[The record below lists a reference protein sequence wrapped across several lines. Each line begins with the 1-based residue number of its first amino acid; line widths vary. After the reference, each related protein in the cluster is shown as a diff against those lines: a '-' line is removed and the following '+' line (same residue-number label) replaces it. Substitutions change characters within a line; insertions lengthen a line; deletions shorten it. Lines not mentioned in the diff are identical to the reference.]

1 MMKTPLIKLFL
12 TAGFLLVASVLW
24 AAEDTNS
31 TNVQEDNNTTEK
43 ESPWIATPLVS
54 SGPKMGSSVGAMAGY
69 LYKFD
74 EESPTS
80 TFGLMGTYSDTDS
93 YILVLFAKTFFDHNT
108 QRLIAALMYGKI
120 NNEYEYDG
128 LQQAV
133 KTTDDF
139 YASFVRYSYKVF
151 NNWYLGGQFVNTKY
165 EILGN
170 DPYSDQVFSAIGLSG
185 FSGNGVGLTA
195 EYDTRE
201 NINSPQSGSFV
212 NLNNLAYR
220 KAIGSDVDFD
230 EYTLNLRH
238 YFDQHEKLVLAVRL
252 DNRWTSDAPT
262 AGYSSVD
269 LRGYTSGQYLAP
281 YGSVFELEERL
292 DIAYGIGATL
302 FGGVACL
309 YESLGDCSDNTNLFP
324 SVGGGLNY
332 MLKKEEKMVVRLEGA
347 KGESGS
353 YGIYLQFGRAY

>member
-1 MMKTPLIKLFL
+1 MRTIFKKTLLI
-12 TAGFLLVASVLW
+12 ASFLLGASALW
-24 AAEDTNS
+24 AVEDNNS
-31 TNVQEDNNTTEK
+31 TNTQEDSNTTEK

-54 SGPKMGSSVGAMAGY
+54 SGPKMGSSVGAMVGY
-69 LYKFD
+69 LHKFD

-80 TFGLMGTYSDTDS
+80 TFGLTGTYSDTDS
-93 YILVLFAKTFFDHNT
+93 YYLVLFATTYFDENT
-108 QRLIAALMYGKI
+108 QRLIAALIYGEI
-120 NNEYEYDG
+120 NNEYLYDG
-128 LQQAV
+128 LPQAV
-133 KTTDDF
+133 KTTDNF
-139 YASFVRYSYKVF
+139 YASFIRYSYKVYD
-151 NNWYLGGQFVNTKY
+151 NWYVGGQFVNTDY

-170 DPYSDQVFSAIGLSG
+170 DPFSNQVLTTIGLSG

-238 YFDQHEKLVLAVRL
+238 YFDQHEKLVLAMRL
-252 DNRWTSDAPT
+252 DNRWTHDAPP

-269 LRGYTSGQYLAP
+269 LRGYTSGQYIAH

-309 YESLGDCSDNTNLFP
+309 YESLGDCSDNI
-324 SVGGGLNY
+324 
-332 MLKKEEKMVVRLEGA
+332 KKEEKMVVRLEGA